1 MTEETAPQVDVTY
14 YEQGIALLEAELVRM
29 DEIKSLDTRTRDRVL
44 DALEDLKRKVAQ
56 KNA

>member
-1 MTEETAPQVDVTY
+1 MTEETTPQVDATY

-44 DALEDLKRKVAQ
+44 DALEDLKRKVAAS
-56 KNA
+56 K